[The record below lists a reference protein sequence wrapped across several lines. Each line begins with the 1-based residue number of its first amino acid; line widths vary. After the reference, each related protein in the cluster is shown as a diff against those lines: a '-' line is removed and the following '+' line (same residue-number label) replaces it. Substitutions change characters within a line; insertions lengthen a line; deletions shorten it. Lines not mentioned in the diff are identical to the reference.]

1 AMCRISVEDLFTAAR
16 SYEHKRSAK
25 RPSGLKHRMLD
36 WWRARRASRLWKT
49 VMSAFRWILR
59 ALVLATFAAPVGARP
74 VGAQPSPTRPIILV
88 VPYAAGGNVDISAR
102 ALQAG
107 LGNSLGQPVVVENR
121 PGAGGTLAGNFV
133 ARAAPDG
140 HTLFVGSNGPVMLGP
155 MTMPNPPYQWQQ
167 AFAPV
172 STLAVA
178 TNTLV
183 VRPTLPVHSVAELVA
198 YARDNPGKLTV
209 AADSVASI
217 NHFMGELLKLK
228 TGITWTEVHY
238 RGNAPAVI
246 DLVAGNVDVGLF
258 QLVDTAPQLQAGNLR
273 ALAILG
279 PKRAPSLPDVPTIGE
294 AGFPDVQGITFNGVF
309 APKGTPRAVIDKLS
323 AAIRAA
329 LAKQEV
335 VDQLATLGSAAAG
348 STPEEFAKFLQQ
360 ESDKWTDVMKQANIK
375 VTE

>member
-1 AMCRISVEDLFTAAR
+1 LLALAAITPFATPATAQQ
-16 SYEHKRSAK
+16 
-25 RPSGLKHRMLD
+25 
-36 WWRARRASRLWKT
+36 
-49 VMSAFRWILR
+49 F
-59 ALVLATFAAPVGARP
+59 
-74 VGAQPSPTRPIILV
+74 PTRPIVLV

-107 LGNSLGQPVVVENR
+107 IGDALGQPVIVENR
-121 PGAGGTLAGNFV
+121 PGAGGTIAGEYV

-140 HTLFVGSNGPVMLGP
+140 HTLFVGSNGPIMLGP
-155 MTMPNPPYQWQQ
+155 MTMPKPPYQWQQ

-183 VRPTLPVHSVAELVA
+183 VRNTLPVKTVAELVA
-198 YARDNPGKLTV
+198 YAKANPDKLTV

-217 NHFMGELLKLK
+217 NHFMGELLKLE

-238 RGNAPAVI
+238 RGNAPAVA
-246 DLVAGNVDVGLF
+246 DLIAGHVDVGLF
-258 QLVDTAPQLQAGNLR
+258 QLVDTSAHLQAGTMR

-294 AGFPDVQGITFNGVF
+294 AGYPTVYGTTFNGVF
-309 APKGTPRAVIDKLS
+309 APKNTPQPVIDKLS
-323 AAIRAA
+323 AAIRTA
-329 LAKQEV
+329 LAKKEV
-335 VDQLATLGSAAAG
+335 VDRLAALGSTASG
-348 STPEEFAKFLQQ
+348 STPEQFAGFLAR
-360 ESDKWTDVMKQANIK
+360 ETAKWTDVMKRANIK